1 LFASLERKRKLWKN
15 GRSKWRTFG
24 REELLGIHFLHNTKS
39 FSFRDLTNCIGW
51 GLGGFR
57 EFK

>member
-1 LFASLERKRKLWKN
+1 LERKRKLWKN